1 MSKDT
6 DHWPMRWDLLFRYRI
21 IEIIAQWEGRLTT
34 NHLCTS
40 LGIGRQ
46 QASKDINAYLAG
58 QGQGNLVY
66 DKHLKGYKPTPEFRP
81 YFTTGTADEYL
92 HLLSRD
98 KHIAHTFE
106 NLHLG
111 FAHTEVVGVPVRNI
125 EPRILRVLIQAAR
138 QRKRVEI
145 SYISL
150 SNPVAE
156 TRIIVPHTIVCTPL
170 RWHIRAYCEKQRD
183 YRDFVLSR
191 FRDEAGLLNE
201 SEFTQEQDV
210 RWQKAIEIIVCPDSR
225 LSAEQQAI
233 IECDYGMVDGQLRIA
248 TRAALVPYMLQA
260 FNIDPHKQEARAEAQ
275 QIVVK
280 NLAQLEEWL
289 F

>member
-1 MSKDT
+1 MSKEQDN
-6 DHWPMRWDLLFRYRI
+6 WPMRWDLLFRYRI

-34 NHLCTS
+34 NHLRST

-46 QASKDINAYLAG
+46 QASKDINAYLTG

-66 DKHLKGYKPTPEFRP
+66 DKHLKGYKPTPEFQPR
-81 YFTTGTADEYL
+81 FTTGTADEYL

-98 KHIAHTFE
+98 KHITHTFA

-111 FAHTEVVGVPVRNI
+111 FAHTEVVNVPVRNI
-125 EPRILRVLIQAAR
+125 KPQILRVLIQAAR
-138 QRKRVEI
+138 QNKRVEI

-156 TRIIVPHTIVCTPL
+156 TRIIAPHTIVCTPL
-170 RWHIRAYCEKQRD
+170 RWHIRAYCEKQKD

-191 FRDEAGLLNE
+191 FRDEAELLTE
-201 SEFTQEQDV
+201 SEFTQAQDDH
-210 RWQKAIEIIVCPDSR
+210 WQTEVEIIICPDSR
-225 LSAEQQAI
+225 LTAEQQGI
-233 IECDYGMVDGQLRIA
+233 IERDYGMADGKLRLT

-260 FNIDPHKQEARAEAQ
+260 FNIDPHKLETKAEAQ
-275 QIVVK
+275 QIVVE
-280 NLAQLEEWL
+280 NLAELSPYW